1 MKMNYFD
8 NVTGEKKSKL
18 ASNARL
24 SIQNNSNNQKLLIG
38 KNKHITYLI
47 NQQPDIDKIY
57 TYAKNLYE
65 IKHELLTNK
74 RLLITRV
81 CLKHCNYS
89 EAFAEYSNG
98 TDNMKILIN
107 TVQIKD
113 EKCSFDDMICL
124 VIKNVSHLSLN
135 YLLEVEN

>member
-1 MKMNYFD
+1 M
-8 NVTGEKKSKL
+8 
-18 ASNARL
+18 
-24 SIQNNSNNQKLLIG
+24 IW

-57 TYAKNLYE
+57 TSAKNLYE
-65 IKHELLTNK
+65 TKHELLTNK
-74 RLLITRV
+74 RLLIKRI

-89 EAFAEYSNG
+89 KAFAEYFNG

-113 EKCSFDDMICL
+113 EKCSSYLMI
-124 VIKNVSHLSLN
+124 
-135 YLLEVEN
+135 

>member
-24 SIQNNSNNQKLLIG
+24 SIQNNSNNQKLLIW

-57 TYAKNLYE
+57 LYLKDLYKAKYQ
-65 IKHELLTNK
+65 
-74 RLLITRV
+74 
-81 CLKHCNYS
+81 S
-89 EAFAEYSNG
+89 
-98 TDNMKILIN
+98 
-107 TVQIKD
+107 
-113 EKCSFDDMICL
+113 
-124 VIKNVSHLSLN
+124 
-135 YLLEVEN
+135 

>member
-57 TYAKNLYE
+57 LYLKDLYKAKYQ
-65 IKHELLTNK
+65 
-74 RLLITRV
+74 
-81 CLKHCNYS
+81 S
-89 EAFAEYSNG
+89 
-98 TDNMKILIN
+98 
-107 TVQIKD
+107 
-113 EKCSFDDMICL
+113 
-124 VIKNVSHLSLN
+124 
-135 YLLEVEN
+135 